1 MYNYELHLHTSETS
15 HCGHVCAADQV
26 RTYHE
31 HGYTGLC
38 VTDHLH
44 MVYINSLPCKDD
56 WKSCMDKYLKGYRA
70 AKAEGEKYGMDI
82 ILGAELRF
90 PENDSD
96 YLVYGIDEQWLY
108 DHPYMMAVDHK
119 AFFDKFK
126 NEVLIIHA
134 HPYRNCDIV
143 FWDSV
148 HGLEVVNC
156 NPRHDSRNELALQ
169 YYREHP
175 YLIPSV
181 GSDAHRIGDE
191 CRSALLSEK
200 RIRDSYQMKEVL
212 TSGQYRLWC
221 PTYENIIS
229 ESEEIRQHV

>member
-1 MYNYELHLHTSETS
+1 M
-15 HCGHVCAADQV
+15 CAADQV

-96 YLVYGIDEQWLY
+96 YLVYGIDEIGR
-108 DHPYMMAVDHK
+108 AS
-119 AFFDKFK
+119 
-126 NEVLIIHA
+126 
-134 HPYRNCDIV
+134 C
-143 FWDSV
+143 
-148 HGLEVVNC
+148 
-156 NPRHDSRNELALQ
+156 
-169 YYREHP
+169 RER
-175 YLIPSV
+175 V
-181 GSDAHRIGDE
+181 
-191 CRSALLSEK
+191 
-200 RIRDSYQMKEVL
+200 
-212 TSGQYRLWC
+212 
-221 PTYENIIS
+221 
-229 ESEEIRQHV
+229 